1 MRANLLDR
9 IASFSARRAV
19 LVVVV
24 ATLLS
29 LAGFALALTLE
40 PGRATSAAGDG
51 GGESAAATQDL
62 RDKFGGD
69 PVVVLVRGR
78 LTGMLLTE
86 DVARM
91 LSLEGCISG
100 NVPRGARPA
109 APVCSELARRKP
121 VQVVYGPGTFINE
134 AANQVLDR
142 IDFDR
147 AAEAAAADRAA
158 REARRVARRRGL
170 TGAQQEEFVQEARRI
185 VIANY
190 AQRALELAL
199 RFGLSSVPALNNP
212 EFVLQLVFE
221 PSLGAEVPKPRFA
234 YLFPHSDAA
243 VIQARLRPGL
253 SADERGE
260 AVDMIRTAVNA
271 RPFDLQFGEYVV
283 SGSPVVAEGVAAG
296 LSDSAPALVIATLL
310 LVALALALAFRRR
323 PVLLPLAVGGGATA
337 ITLGG
342 AAVLGGSFSIGVA
355 AALPLL
361 WALAAAA
368 ALELQRKPGAAPRVG
383 LVVLVTAAGFAA
395 LLLSPVS
402 MTRELG
408 AVVALGL
415 IISFVMAV
423 AVRAAV
429 VDGREQLA
437 ARFAPVARGL
447 GPVRR
452 GGRGLRN
459 RWRALGSRI
468 AAALR
473 RGAARPGRRLQRA
486 RRRPRTGTGRLTA
499 VRRRLAAAVRTA
511 GRAVATVP
519 AHAARFARAAWRD
532 AHERPGRVLRIAL
545 LVALAGWVAAT
556 QIDVTSDQ
564 SRLLPAD
571 RLEARDLASIE
582 RETGTP
588 GDVNL
593 IVRSD
598 RLLDPE
604 VVRWM
609 SSYQRRVLRQ
619 NGFRAGRPC
628 GEADLCPALSLT
640 NLFGQGRQSAREIRA
655 AVDAL
660 PRYFSQNV
668 ITPDRRTA
676 NIAFRMGAMP
686 PEERQRVVDGLRGAL
701 DPPAGV
707 DAQLAGP
714 VVTAADGEDDVAT
727 AMWVITLAALVLAAA
742 AAGVVARSYQA
753 AVLAAIPLG
762 LATGW
767 AFLILFL
774 LPVEADF
781 LTTMVAALVV
791 AVCAGPAVLAARR
804 GRGPRPR
811 DLLAAAAV
819 VVGGFLALTV
829 SGIPALR
836 ELGVAGALAMPLC
849 GLGLAV
855 SVPATLAWANRRGG
869 VHPSLRGVAGEAR
882 RAGAAVRRG
891 VPRAGRKARA
901 LASRR

>member
-1 MRANLLDR
+1 MRGRKPDAGVALARL
-9 IASFSARRAV
+9 ASFSARRAT
-19 LVVVV
+19 LVVGVV
-24 ATLLS
+24 TLLA
-29 LAGFALALTLE
+29 LAGFALALTLD

-51 GGESAAATQDL
+51 GGESAAATRDL
-62 RDKFGGD
+62 RAKFGGD
-69 PVVVLVRGR
+69 PVVILVRGR

-100 NVPRGARPA
+100 NVPRGGRPA
-109 APVCSELARRKP
+109 APVCRELARSKP

-142 IDFDR
+142 IKFDR
-147 AAEAAAADRAA
+147 AGEAAAADRAA

-185 VIANY
+185 VTANY

-199 RFGLSSVPALNNP
+199 RFGLNSVPALNNP

-234 YLFPHSDAA
+234 YLFPNSDAA

-253 SADERGE
+253 SAEERGE
-260 AVDMIRTAVNA
+260 AVDMIRTAVAA
-271 RPFDLQFGEYVV
+271 RPFDLKFGDYVV

-296 LSDSAPALVIATLL
+296 LSDAAPVLVLATLL
-310 LVALALALAFRRR
+310 LVAIALALAFRRR
-323 PVLLPLAVGGGATA
+323 PVLLPLAAGGAATA
-337 ITLGG
+337 TTIGG
-342 AAVLGGSFSIGVA
+342 AAVLGASFSIGVA

-361 WALAAAA
+361 WALGAAA
-368 ALELQRKPGAAPRVG
+368 ALEVQRAPRAAPRVA
-383 LVVLVTAAGFAA
+383 LVVLLTAAGFAA

-408 AVVALGL
+408 AVVAVGL
-415 IISFVMAV
+415 LVSLVMAV
-423 AVRAAV
+423 ALRAAV

-437 ARFAPVARGL
+437 ARFAPVT
-447 GPVRR
+447 RR
-452 GGRGLRN
+452 AAPLR
-459 RWRALGSRI
+459 A
-468 AAALR
+468 
-473 RGAARPGRRLQRA
+473 
-486 RRRPRTGTGRLTA
+486 
-499 VRRRLAAAVRTA
+499 RLAAARRPRLPRRASRRTGARTGRLVTARRKAGAAIRGA
-511 GRAVATVP
+511 GRAVAATP
-519 AHAARFARAAWRD
+519 AHVARFGRAAWRD
-532 AHERPGRVLRIAL
+532 AHERPGRILRIAL
-545 LVALAGWVAAT
+545 VVALAGWVSAT
-556 QIDVTSDQ
+556 QVDVTSDQ
-564 SRLLPAD
+564 GRLMAGD

-593 IVRSD
+593 IVRSN

-640 NLFGQGRQSAREIRA
+640 NLFGQGRQSARRIRE

-686 PEERQRVVDGLRGAL
+686 PEERRRVVDALRGEL

-714 VVTAADGEDDVAT
+714 VVTAADGEHGVKT
-727 AMWVITLAALVLAAA
+727 AMWVITLAALALAAA
-742 AAGVVARSYQA
+742 GAAIVARSYQA

-762 LATGW
+762 LAAGW

-781 LTTMVAALVV
+781 LTTTLAALVV
-791 AVCAGPAVLAARR
+791 AVSAGPAVLAARR
-804 GRGPRPR
+804 GRAPRPGE
-811 DLLAAAAV
+811 LLAPGAV
-819 VVGGFLALTV
+819 VMAGFVALTV

-836 ELGVAGALAMPLC
+836 DLGVAGALAVPLC

-855 SVPATLAWANRRGG
+855 SVPATLAWAGRRGG
-869 VHPSLRGVAGEAR
+869 VRPSLRGVAAEAR
-882 RAGAAVRRG
+882 RAGMAVRRA
-891 VPRAGRKARA
+891 VPRAGRKVRA

>member
-1 MRANLLDR
+1 MRGRKVDAGAALAR
-9 IASFSARRAV
+9 VASFSARRAT
-19 LVVVV
+19 LVVAA
-24 ATLLS
+24 ATLLA
-29 LAGFALALTLE
+29 LAGFALALTLD
-40 PGRATSAAGDG
+40 PGRASSAAGDG
-51 GGESAAATQDL
+51 GGDSAAATRDL
-62 RDKFGGD
+62 REKFGGD

-109 APVCSELARRKP
+109 APVCREFARSRP

-142 IDFDR
+142 IKFDR
-147 AAEAAAADRAA
+147 AGEAAAADRAG

-185 VIANY
+185 VTANY

-260 AVDMIRTAVNA
+260 AVDMIRTAVA
-271 RPFDLQFGEYVV
+271 AKPFELKFGDYVV

-296 LSDSAPALVIATLL
+296 LSDAAPVLVLATLL
-310 LVALALALAFRRR
+310 LVAIALALAFRRR
-323 PVLLPLAVGGGATA
+323 PLLLPLAVGGGATA

-342 AAVLGGSFSIGVA
+342 VAILGGAFSVGVA

-361 WALAAAA
+361 WALGAVA
-368 ALELQRKPGAAPRVG
+368 ALEVQRSPETAPRVG
-383 LVVLVTAAGFAA
+383 LLALITAAGFAA

-408 AVVALGL
+408 AVVAVGL
-415 IISFVMAV
+415 MVSFVMAV
-423 AVRAAV
+423 ALRAAV
-429 VDGREQLA
+429 VDGRAQLA
-437 ARFAPVARGL
+437 ARFAPVTRRVVPLRGRL
-447 GPVRR
+447 AAAARR
-452 GGRGLRN
+452 GGAPLRGR
-459 RWRALGSRI
+459 
-468 AAALR
+468 
-473 RGAARPGRRLQRA
+473 
-486 RRRPRTGTGRLTA
+486 RRRPRRSGRRRRDPTGRVAAASRKARSA
-499 VRRRLAAAVRTA
+499 VRGAAH
-511 GRAVATVP
+511 AVAATP
-519 AHAARFARAAWRD
+519 ARASRFARAAWRD
-532 AHERPGRVLRIAL
+532 AHERPGRVLRIAVV
-545 LVALAGWVAAT
+545 VALAGWVAAT

-640 NLFGQGRQSAREIRA
+640 NLFAPGRQSARQIRE

-686 PEERQRVVDGLRGAL
+686 PEDRQRVVDALRREL

-714 VVTAADGEDDVAT
+714 VVTAADGEDDIAT
-727 AMWVITLAALVLAAA
+727 AMWVITLAALAIAAA
-742 AAGVVARSYQA
+742 AAAIVARSYQA
-753 AVLAAIPLG
+753 AALAAIPLG
-762 LATGW
+762 LAAGW

-774 LPVEADF
+774 LPVAADF
-781 LTTMVAALVV
+781 LTTTVAALVV

-804 GRGPRPR
+804 GRGPLLR
-811 DLLAAAAV
+811 DLLAPGAV
-819 VVGGFLALTV
+819 AVGGFLALTV
-829 SGIPALR
+829 SGIPSLR
-836 ELGVAGALAMPLC
+836 DLGVAGALAVPLS
-849 GLGLAV
+849 GLGLVV
-855 SVPATLAWANRRGG
+855 SIPATLAWAQRRGG
-869 VHPSLRGVAGEAR
+869 VRPSLKGVVGQAR

-891 VPRAGRKARA
+891 VPRAGRKVRA
-901 LASRR
+901 LALRR